1 MWNKSIS
8 LPIKKKETQDGA
20 GFSDAKYEFLRGIP
34 ADFTDVT
41 RNDEILAA
49 QKGYTINQNVEIMA
63 CNYSGQRWLIDE
75 TDGQIFDIKRTYRK
89 SKGMRLVLSCER
101 RETNGI

>member
-8 LPIKKKETQDGA
+8 LPIKKKETQDEA
-20 GFSDAKYEFLRGIP
+20 GFSDAKYEFLGGIP

-63 CNYSGQRWLIDE
+63 CNYSGQRWLMDE

-89 SKGMRLVLSCER
+89 NKGMRLVLSCER

>member
-8 LPIKKKETQDGA
+8 LPIKKEETQDGA
-20 GFSDAKYEFLRGIP
+20 GFSDAKYKFLRGIP

-49 QKGYTINQNVEIMA
+49 KKGYTINQNVEIMA
-63 CNYSGQRWLIDE
+63 CNYSGQRWLMDE

-89 SKGMRLVLSCER
+89 NKGMRLILSCER